1 MNPKGANPANPGYE
15 FRSGK
20 TYTHAH
26 GLSCAFRQWRAT
38 SHCNKLHGYSLQ
50 VELEFSAQN
59 LDERNWVVDFGGL
72 KQIKALLEEM
82 FDHKTLVAYDD
93 PQISIFRELQV
104 AKVIDLVVVEHVGC
118 EAFARMIHH
127 QVEPFVAECF
137 SHARLEKVTVREH
150 GGNHASY
157 GRV

>member
-1 MNPKGANPANPGYE
+1 MKADPGYS

-26 GLSCAFRQWRAT
+26 GLSCAFRQWRAN

-118 EAFARMIHH
+118 EAFAKSIFDAVKELTARDF
-127 QVEPFVAECF
+127 P
-137 SHARLEKVTVREH
+137 HARLEKVTVREH